1 MKTSI
6 HYALMAGAVLV
17 AGLGVAG
24 AAMQPPAAKHPTK
37 TSQPPARGHGRVGQ
51 RFLSEYD
58 LNHDGKVTRDEF
70 NKVTAQRFADST
82 RGATFMNAQQF
93 ESWRT
98 KNLHQ
103 HADQSFRRADWNG
116 DGKLSFDE
124 FANPIR
130 AGFERADKQS
140 AGMIFC
146 HAANPATPASA
157 QGHRRRG
164 GSRGAGSFCSRDDL
178 NHDGKVTRAEL
189 DQALHQQFAAAAK
202 GGALTRDQFTAMQSS
217 RAQTTSGHA
226 FQRLDSNH
234 DGKLSLE
241 EFAATQQRGFER
253 LDRNNDGV
261 ITRDE
266 LASARRSYAGARPQR
281 RG

>member
-1 MKTSI
+1 MNTSI
-6 HYALMAGAVLV
+6 RYALMAGAVVV
-17 AGLGVAG
+17 AGLGAAG
-24 AAMQPPAAKHPTK
+24 AAMQPSTAKHPAN
-37 TSQPPARGHGRVGQ
+37 TSQPSARSHGRAGQ

-58 LNHDGKVTRDEF
+58 LNHDAKVTRDEF
-70 NKVTAQRFADST
+70 EKVTAQRFGEAT
-82 RGATFMNAQQF
+82 KGAKLMNAQQF
-93 ESWRT
+93 DGWRT

-103 HADQSFRRADWNG
+103 HAGQSFKRADWNG

-130 AGFERADKQS
+130 ASLERADKQS
-140 AGMIFC
+140 TGVIFC
-146 HAANPATPASA
+146 HLANAAAPAPA

-178 NHDGKVTRAEL
+178 NHDGKITRAEL

-202 GGALTRDQFTAMQSS
+202 GGALTRDQFTGMQST
-217 RAQTTSGHA
+217 RAQATSGRA
-226 FQRLDSNH
+226 FQRLDANH
-234 DGKLSLE
+234 DGKLSLD
-241 EFAATQQRGFER
+241 EFAATQQRAFER

-266 LASARRSYAGARPQR
+266 LASARRSYAGARPTR
-281 RG
+281 RS